1 MNTKSI
7 VSGRIEPVTEFF
19 YILCGSQF
27 TYSFQKIHRRFGN
40 RATNL

>member
-7 VSGRIEPVTEFF
+7 VSGRIEPVTEF
-19 YILCGSQF
+19 YILRGLQF
-27 TYSFQKIHRRFGN
+27 TCSFQKIHRRFGN